1 MSRFDP
7 VKKRLFE
14 LLGRLRAWWW
24 TGPVSASNN
33 AVSAPTVR
41 LVEQRA
47 RSTPVNGWRA
57 ENVTTMER
65 REPER
70 WVEFPP
76 GPEPI
81 TDRTCQVGGGNL
93 VLVVL
98 NYHWDHGTDVV
109 IPADRA
115 EKCLS
120 GGRVR
125 GGREGS

>member
-1 MSRFDP
+1 MASGERHNNGAT
-7 VKKRLFE
+7 RTRE
-14 LLGRLRAWWW
+14 MGRVPSW
-24 TGPVSASNN
+24 
-33 AVSAPTVR
+33 
-41 LVEQRA
+41 
-47 RSTPVNGWRA
+47 
-57 ENVTTMER
+57 
-65 REPER
+65 
-70 WVEFPP
+70 
-76 GPEPI
+76 PEPI

-125 GGREGS
+125 GGRGGS